1 MQPLLDEFRRVSEE
15 FNQQNLTLDEA
26 ETHAKNPQFS
36 SLREIINLKVN
47 KRFKINVRNTLG
59 VKDHNNWI
67 YNLNI
72 GNVMNLTPMN
82 SDELN
87 TQSDVFQ
94 ELSKDTML
102 EKIILYVVAYFCV
115 GTEIRFQA
123 TKLEKKESPQEY
135 IKVWS
140 SEMWHG
146 KSL

>member
-1 MQPLLDEFRRVSEE
+1 MLNIQPLLHE
-15 FNQQNLTLDEA
+15 FNRIAAEFNRNNIMGFDDLTVHERTA
-26 ETHAKNPQFS
+26 CFE
-36 SLREIINLKVN
+36 SLKDITTLKTN
-47 KRFKINVRNTLG
+47 KRFKINVRNALG

-87 TQSDVFQ
+87 SQPDVFQ

-123 TKLEKKESPQEY
+123 TKMEKKESP
-135 IKVWS
+135 
-140 SEMWHG
+140 
-146 KSL
+146 

>member
-123 TKLEKKESPQEY
+123 TKLEKKESP
-135 IKVWS
+135 
-140 SEMWHG
+140 
-146 KSL
+146 

>member
-1 MQPLLDEFRRVSEE
+1 MLSESGVLL
-15 FNQQNLTLDEA
+15 
-26 ETHAKNPQFS
+26 ETREPKFG
-36 SLREIINLKVN
+36 SLKEISAVKES
-47 KRFKINVRNTLG
+47 KRYKINVRNALG

-87 TQSDVFQ
+87 STYDVFQ

-115 GTEIRFQA
+115 GTEIRF
-123 TKLEKKESPQEY
+123 
-135 IKVWS
+135 
-140 SEMWHG
+140 
-146 KSL
+146 